1 MYLLDTDTL
10 IYFLKGNASVVDHFK
25 RSRNTPKAISVV
37 SYGELLYGCHKSQ
50 RMHENLAKVRHLA
63 ELYPVL
69 EVTRPVMECF
79 GELKASLSSAGTLVD
94 DFDLLI
100 GCTALTMNY
109 SIVTNNIKHYQKIPG
124 LNVINWASTSL
135 MPDGSS

>member
-10 IYFLKGNASVVDHFK
+10 IYFLKGNASVLAHFK
-25 RSRNTPKAISVV
+25 ANRNLPKAFSVV
-37 SYGELLYGCHKSQ
+37 TYGELIYGCHKSQ
-50 RMHENLAKVRHLA
+50 RMNENLAKVRHLA
-63 ELYPVL
+63 EIYPVI

-79 GELKASLSSAGTLVD
+79 GELKASLGSAGTSVD

-109 SIVTNNIKHYQKIPG
+109 SMVTNNVKHYQKIPG
-124 LNVINWASTSL
+124 LKVVNWA
-135 MPDGSS
+135 